1 MDQHRMKYVTDLKA
15 WELPRLQD
23 LEDRLVEEL
32 IAEVPPGFDRSRLGE
47 KLYNRFL
54 RRLRE
59 LAQTVVNETIEY
71 WLKGLADGNDGAFP
85 ELCLEFPYLERGEE
99 MDALTVVYSV
109 DNEGGTRTELVRTTL
124 SEALMRCM
132 EQEPGPGDMRVR
144 AGIVAA
150 ELRALAE
157 RIEGSTPARS

>member
-1 MDQHRMKYVTDLKA
+1 MDQHRMKYVTDLKT

-54 RRLRE
+54 QRLRE

-85 ELCLEFPYLERGEE
+85 ELSLEFPYLERGEE
-99 MDALTVVYSV
+99 MDVLTVVYSV

-132 EQEPGPGDMRVR
+132 EQEPAPGDMRVR

-157 RIEGSTPARS
+157 RIEGSAPARS